1 MASEHKIGPQPG
13 PERALL
19 DFLSIFHFFYHIR
32 CKKVQNGIK
41 IDFFQ
46 ILKGKTNQFWGGQA
60 DSGV

>member
-46 ILKGKTNQFWGGQA
+46 IE
-60 DSGV
+60 